1 MAVNPAYL
9 IGTGAAV
16 GAVLRY
22 ATNRYV
28 SGAAVVRGRRFPYG
42 TFAVNVVGS
51 FVLALVTALGASAD
65 ALYLVGTGACGA
77 YTTFSSF
84 SVDAVRLWETG
95 DRRLAAWYAAVNLVG
110 AVAAIRL
117 AFVIVG

>member
-1 MAVNPAYL
+1 MANPAYL

-28 SGAAVVRGRRFPYG
+28 SGAVARDRRFPYG
-42 TFAVNVVGS
+42 TFTVNVVGS
-51 FVLALVTALGASAD
+51 FVLALVTALGASVD
-65 ALYLVGTGACGA
+65 VLYLVGTGACGS

-95 DRRLAAWYAAVNLVG
+95 DRRLAAWYAVVNLLG

-117 AFVIVG
+117 AFVLVG